1 MIRHFGFVSI
11 LAGVLTACAVTDMPQ
26 GGVTGGPLE
35 IFAHRVATSEVVLVW
50 NCLQPE
56 PGLLRVVGEAQ
67 NPWQAQPIQYLEL
80 ELMGVDAQE
89 RMTAKA
95 TGAARD
101 HQIRTNQRSRFELT
115 LKTAGTEVRFD
126 LYYNYRFHDEF
137 DTSAT
142 MGGVLV
148 AGPPM
153 ASPRLFAQTQTFL
166 ARDVCFPT
174 QHLAR

>member
-1 MIRHFGFVSI
+1 MLRHLGVVSI

-26 GGVTGGPLE
+26 DGVTGGTLE
-35 IFAHRVATSEVVLVW
+35 TFDHRVATSEVVLVW

-56 PGLLRVVGEAQ
+56 AGLLRVVGEAQ
-67 NPWQAQPIQYLEL
+67 NPWQAQPIQYLEF
-80 ELMGVDAQE
+80 ELVGVDAQE
-89 RMTAKA
+89 RTTAQA

-101 HQIRTNQRSRFELT
+101 LQIRMNQISPFDLT

-126 LYYNYRFHDEF
+126 LYYNYRWHEEF
-137 DTSAT
+137 DQSAT
-142 MGGVLV
+142 MGVLV

-153 ASPRLFAQTQTFL
+153 ASPRLLAQTQTFL
-166 ARDVCFPT
+166 TRDVCSPS